1 MRKLQIH
8 PTAIIYPNVVIS
20 PGVYIG
26 AYTVIGAPAEY
37 RGQPLESKGKI
48 VIGANTV
55 IREHVT
61 VHASPLD
68 EGSTEIGQ
76 DCYIMSHSHI
86 GHDAIINDH
95 CTLSSGSI
103 VGGHAQLHAHV
114 NMGLNSTLHQRST
127 MQEGSMLGANGF
139 GKGVIPAWH
148 IVVGTPARF
157 LKINNHLRAKLN
169 LPLL

>member
-8 PTAIIYPNVVIS
+8 PTAIIYPNVVICD
-20 PGVYIG
+20 GVYVG
-26 AYTVIGAPAEY
+26 AYSVIGAPAEY
-37 RGQPLESKGKI
+37 RGKELTAQGSV

-61 VHASPLD
+61 IHSSPNETGTTL
-68 EGSTEIGQ
+68 IGE

-86 GHDAIINDH
+86 GHDAIINNH

-103 VGGHAQLHAHV
+103 VGGHAILKDYV

-127 MQEGSMLGANGF
+127 METGSMLGANGF
-139 GKGVIPAWH
+139 GKGIIKPWCVM
-148 IVVGTPARF
+148 VGTPARF
-157 LKINNHLRAKLN
+157 LKMNNHLRAKLN